1 MDQFDAL
8 QAGVYD
14 HPHGR
19 RRHTAASYLLAL
31 HKDAGKV
38 ANMLGNSPQ
47 ILLSHYHDPV
57 TEVDCKTFW
66 GI

>member
-1 MDQFDAL
+1 LNLKIWPTDL
-8 QAGVYD
+8 L
-14 HPHGR
+14 
-19 RRHTAASYLLAL
+19 RHTAASYLLAL

-57 TEVDCKTFW
+57 TEADCKAFW
-66 GI
+66 QLV